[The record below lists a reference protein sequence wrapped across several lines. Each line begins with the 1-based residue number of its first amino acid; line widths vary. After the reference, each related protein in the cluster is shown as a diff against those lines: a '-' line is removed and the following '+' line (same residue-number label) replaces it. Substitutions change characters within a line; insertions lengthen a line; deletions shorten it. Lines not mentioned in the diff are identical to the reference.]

1 MTKNQELNQEIEQEF
16 AQGNF
21 KPSQLKRSKS
31 AGDISSTP
39 LSPQPLKR
47 TLSQPALKQPNLTQ
61 QITQLKQELVF
72 SQQTAQNYLTNL
84 QKAIAELD
92 QKEQQLDSVNQ
103 DWLNLA
109 QKQIDNLKKDPNV
122 RITELQQELEET
134 VKDAT
139 QEITRQETENKQLRN
154 KLNQTQQQM
163 NDLNQQVND
172 YQRAA
177 ELRINNPESIKET
190 NSWWD
195 WGPVFLLAAVYLL
208 ATWLTRK
215 EKYYD

>member
-177 ELRINNPESIKET
+177 ELRINEPKKTSVT
-190 NSWWD
+190 NLWWD
-195 WGPVFLLAAVYLL
+195 YAPLILLAAVYLL